1 MPVAPAALRVAVTG
15 RCNLA
20 CAYCAPAGLVASG
33 AERGPQPLELGALAD
48 LVAWLHG
55 RRPLRKI
62 RITGGEPLLRPGV
75 VDFTARLAALP
86 GRPEVAM
93 TTNGVLLAQHAGD
106 LRAAGLARV
115 NVSVDTLDPAAF
127 RALTGA
133 DALDRVLAGIAA
145 ARAAGLAPL
154 KINSVLR
161 RSSWRDDVPA
171 LLDFARAEGV
181 QLRFIELMRTG
192 TADRWCRDERVD
204 VAEVLQWLAGHPLG
218 GVATVPR
225 SAGAAPARPSV
236 LPWRGDDLEVGW
248 ISPVSQPF
256 CGACDRLRLSAGGRL
271 RRCLMDP
278 LDFDLAAAAAAADGA
293 PGLDDYL
300 AAKQAPAAMD
310 QPLPMKELGG

>member
-1 MPVAPAALRVAVTG
+1 MPVAPSALRVAVTG

-33 AERGPQPLELGALAD
+33 AAGGPQALELGALAD

-62 RITGGEPLLRPGV
+62 RITGGEPLLRNGV
-75 VDFTARLAALP
+75 VDFVARLAALP
-86 GRPEVAM
+86 GRPELAM
-93 TTNGVLLAQHAGD
+93 TTNGVLLADHAAA
-106 LRAAGLARV
+106 LREAGLARV
-115 NVSVDTLDPAAF
+115 NVSVDTLDRESF
-127 RALTGA
+127 QALTGV

-145 ARAAGLAPL
+145 AKAAGLGPV

-161 RSSWRDDVPA
+161 RSSWQDDVPA
-171 LLDFARAEGV
+171 LLDFAQAEGV
-181 QLRFIELMRTG
+181 ELRFIELMRTG
-192 TADRWCRDERVD
+192 TADQWCRDERVD
-204 VAEVLQWLAGHPLG
+204 VDEVLQWLAAHRHG
-218 GVATVPR
+218 GLATVPR

-236 LPWRGDDLEVGW
+236 LPWRGADLVVGW
-248 ISPVSQPF
+248 ISPVSHPF

-278 LDFDLAAAAAAADGA
+278 VDFDLAAAHGAATGAAL
-293 PGLDDYL
+293 LDDYL